1 LNCNKAVIAIKAFLY
16 PQPHPTCQLVNPIL
30 EGKDLPISKA
40 KTDLMWTASF
50 DKTALRVIPFD
61 IDLARIWFK
70 TGMTPGV
77 KFDGISFKSLGPCI
91 GSHLVISIW
100 KLT

>member
-1 LNCNKAVIAIKAFLY
+1 
-16 PQPHPTCQLVNPIL
+16 
-30 EGKDLPISKA
+30 
-40 KTDLMWTASF
+40 MWTASF

-77 KFDGISFKSLGPCI
+77 KFDGISFKSLGPWI
-91 GSHLVISIW
+91 GSHLVIS
-100 KLT
+100 L